1 MKEVYKVGWLY
12 KVRARKRID
21 CLRFGTTAQLPCEHR
36 SRGTVVNLAGGE
48 RVHPD
53 GPTPGWLAPSSQQVR
68 VEFNGR
74 SRGQRLWD
82 KAFERIEKLG
92 RIRGSTILVHG
103 LLQKKPYL
111 TISTASKGLRLSQ
124 PAVTKAMRALQKLE
138 LSEKTA
144 EEIGTRSLFIRNI
157 FGS

>member
-1 MKEVYKVGWLY
+1 
-12 KVRARKRID
+12 
-21 CLRFGTTAQLPCEHR
+21 
-36 SRGTVVNLAGGE
+36 
-48 RVHPD
+48 
-53 GPTPGWLAPSSQQVR
+53 

-138 LSEKTA
+138 IVRENSGRNWNKIFVYSKYLRIMTEGA
-144 EEIGTRSLFIRNI
+144 ERSAE
-157 FGS
+157 